1 MRIIIDGFNKTIN
14 KRDNQIVI
22 KENGKEIDY
31 FLPKDLKQIII
42 LGKGTITFDAIALLA
57 DANVDLIAVDWR
69 GNIRYRLASKE
80 HNNVQI
86 RKQQYFSLND
96 TRSGYLAKKFIESK
110 ILTTCVTDILN
121 VSAMSEKL
129 MGFKNKSFIFWIT
142 DFGVFE

>member
-57 DANVDLIAVDWR
+57 DANR
-69 GNIRYRLASKE
+69 
-80 HNNVQI
+80 
-86 RKQQYFSLND
+86 
-96 TRSGYLAKKFIESK
+96 
-110 ILTTCVTDILN
+110 
-121 VSAMSEKL
+121 
-129 MGFKNKSFIFWIT
+129 
-142 DFGVFE
+142 